1 MKKVNP
7 AVAVCLAFALS
18 SIGCAGSTS
27 KMNNGGQNGGSVALN
42 GDYAFTFSGITGGPG
57 YSEPFA
63 AVGRFTADG
72 AGNLTNGEVD
82 TNGIGTGAVLTAQ
95 SFKGTYTIGADHRG
109 VMTLDIPGHSKLA
122 FAMMPDG
129 NAQFIG
135 MDIAGGSGTIGSG
148 TIEKV
153 DASAF
158 NAARIT
164 GDYAFGFS
172 GLDANN
178 NREALV
184 GRFTSNGAG
193 TFTNGAADANA
204 STGSN
209 TATMNAAAY
218 TVSDKSSGRG
228 SMNLSLVAGGT
239 PRNLNFAF
247 YVVNAGKLFAMVSD
261 SVAGSTPLLNGAVLR
276 QQTPSGGFSN
286 ASMKDGTVIYLTGL
300 SVCGTASGSSPNVF
314 VGLLNSDGN
323 GAVNLTFDQNCGGSA
338 TSAVNQVG
346 TYNVASNGRASILAG
361 GAPAVAYLV
370 SPNTAFFMGSDSSVL
385 FGLGEPQVVT
395 SFTNSQ
401 VKGAYAGLA
410 SSPATFGVTT
420 FSGEFSADGSSPT
433 GNMTG
438 VEDTV
443 ASNGPKSGVTFKST
457 YSLSSSGANGRGT
470 MKVASGPGG
479 NAIVYLVSPSK
490 FVAVSLDDP
499 NPAIMIFAQAM
510 TSPN

>member
-7 AVAVCLAFALS
+7 AVAVCLGFALS

-27 KMNNGGQNGGSVALN
+27 KMNNGGQNGGSLALN
-42 GDYAFTFSGITGGPG
+42 GTYAFTFSGISGGSG

-72 AGNLTNGEVD
+72 SGNLTNGEVD
-82 TNGIGTGAVLTAQ
+82 TNGIGVGAVLTAQ
-95 SFKGTYTIGADHRG
+95 SFKGTYTIGSDHRG
-109 VMTLDIPGHSKLA
+109 VMTLDIPGHGKLA

-153 DASAF
+153 DTSAY

-164 GDYAFGFS
+164 GDYAFGLA

-178 NREALV
+178 NRAALV
-184 GRFTSNGAG
+184 GRFTSNGSG

-204 STGSN
+204 STGGN
-209 TATMNAAAY
+209 PATINAATY
-218 TVSDKSSGRG
+218 TMSDTSTGRG
-228 SMNLSLVAGGT
+228 SMNLSLVVGGT
-239 PRNLNFAF
+239 PRNLNFVF
-247 YVVNAGKLFAMVSD
+247 YVVNAGKFFAMGSD
-261 SVAGSTPLLNGAVLR
+261 PVAGSTPLLNGAVLR

-286 ASMKDGTVIYLTGL
+286 ASMKGGTVIYLTGL
-300 SVCGTASGSSPNVF
+300 SVCGSASGSAPNVF

-338 TSAVNQVG
+338 TSGTGQVG
-346 TYNVASNGRASILAG
+346 TYNVANNGRASILAG

-370 SPNTAFFMGSDSSVL
+370 SPNTAFLMGSDSSVL
-385 FGLGEPQVVT
+385 FGFGEPQVAA

-401 VKGAYAGLA
+401 LRGAYTGLA

-420 FSGEFSADGSSPT
+420 FSGEFSADGSIPT

-438 VEDTV
+438 TEDIV
-443 ASNGPKSGVTFKST
+443 ASDGSRSGVTFNST
-457 YSLSSSGANGRGT
+457 YSLGSSPANGRGT
-470 MKVASGPGG
+470 MTVASGSGG
-479 NAIVYLVSPSK
+479 NAIVYLVSSSK
-490 FVAVSLDDP
+490 FVVVSLDDP
-499 NPAIMIFAQAM
+499 NPAVMIFAQAM
-510 TSPN
+510 TPPN